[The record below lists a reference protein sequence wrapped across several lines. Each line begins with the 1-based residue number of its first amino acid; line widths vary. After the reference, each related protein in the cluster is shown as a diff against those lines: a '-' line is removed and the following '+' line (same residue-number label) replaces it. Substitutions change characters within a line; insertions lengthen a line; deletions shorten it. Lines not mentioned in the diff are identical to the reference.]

1 MASFPPKSQSGPFV
15 QQAMVLMVAK
25 VDPDIIQILGCWRL
39 DEMFHY
45 LHIIAE
51 LIMKNFAL
59 RMLPVDYT
67 LAPS

>member
-1 MASFPPKSQSGPFV
+1 
-15 QQAMVLMVAK
+15 MVLMVAK

-51 LIMKNFAL
+51 LIMKNFTL